1 MGEVGTMKKLMV
13 LVMACALWLPVTAD
27 AEILAMLNYESKPNE
42 SLKELKLPFG
52 TQGRKEGI
60 AIMDVDPK
68 SAAYGE
74 ILMDIPLPPDLVAH
88 HIFYNRDATKI
99 YLTALG
105 KPELR
110 VIDMTRYPYRVKVIN
125 VPDCQVGED
134 VIFSEDNKTWYETC
148 MGSNVIVMGDAV
160 NDTYTRTIKSPVL
173 YPHGITIHEGID
185 RILVSNTVRAT
196 DFGDAGELIG
206 IIEASTGKDLGSFK
220 VSDKDSPSGEAPVEV
235 LFVPQSHPPVAYVTN
250 MNGGT
255 LWSAKWNKKTGGF
268 DARKAYD
275 FSVEKA
281 GVPLEVYFSDDGARL
296 YVTTANPGKFHIFDL
311 SKDRTEVSL
320 VKTLEVG
327 EGAHHVAFAKDG
339 RYAWVQNSF
348 INLPGMS
355 EGSISVV
362 DMKSLTVIDTIDTFI
377 ENGFNPNCMVLL
389 PEWNHPM
396 GH

>member
-1 MGEVGTMKKLMV
+1 MIFAMV
-13 LVMACALWLPVTAD
+13 VVFWLPVAGD

-42 SLKELKLPFG
+42 SLKDLKLPFG
-52 TQGRKEGI
+52 TQEREEGI
-60 AIMDVDPK
+60 AIMDVDPD
-68 SAAYGE
+68 SAAYGD
-74 ILMDIPLPPDLVAH
+74 ILMEIPLPPDLVAH

-110 VIDMTRYPYRVKVIN
+110 VIDMTRHPYRVKVID
-125 VPDCQVGED
+125 VPDCTVGED
-134 VIFSEDNKTWYETC
+134 VVFSADNKTWYLSC
-148 MGSNVIVMGDAV
+148 MGSSVIVMGDAV
-160 NDTYTRTIKSPVL
+160 NDSYTRTIESPVL
-173 YPHGITIHEGID
+173 YPHGIAIHEGID
-185 RILVSNTVRAT
+185 RILVTSTVRAT
-196 DFGDAGELIG
+196 DFGDPGESIG
-206 IIEASTGKDLGSFK
+206 VIEASTGKSLGSFR
-220 VSDKDSPSGEAPVEV
+220 VSDQASPANEAPVEV
-235 LFVPQSHPPVAYVTN
+235 VFVPQSDPPVAFVTN

-255 LWSAKWNKKTGGF
+255 LWSAAWNKKTGGF

-275 FSVEKA
+275 FAVEKA
-281 GVPLEVYFSDDGARL
+281 GVPLEIYFSDDGARL
-296 YVTTANPGKFHIFDL
+296 YATTAKPGKFHIFDL
-311 SKDRTEVSL
+311 SEDRTQVSL
-320 VKTLEVG
+320 VKTLDVG

-348 INLPGMS
+348 INLPGMN

-362 DMKSLTVIDTIDTFI
+362 DMQSLTVVDTINTFI

>member
-1 MGEVGTMKKLMV
+1 MKKIMIFA
-13 LVMACALWLPVTAD
+13 MALALWLPIAGD

-42 SLKELKLPFG
+42 SLKDLKLPFG
-52 TQGRKEGI
+52 AQEREEGI
-60 AIMDVDPK
+60 AIMDVDPD

-74 ILMDIPLPPDLVAH
+74 ILMEIPLPPDLVAH

-110 VIDMTRYPYRVKVIN
+110 VIDMTRHPYRVKVID
-125 VPDCQVGED
+125 VPDCTVGED
-134 VIFSEDNKTWYETC
+134 VVFSADNKTWYLSC
-148 MGSNVIVMGDAV
+148 MGSSVIVMGDAV
-160 NDTYTRTIKSPVL
+160 NDSYTRTIESPVL
-173 YPHGITIHEGID
+173 YPHGIAIHEGID
-185 RILVSNTVRAT
+185 RILVTSTVRAT
-196 DFGDAGELIG
+196 DFGDPGESIG
-206 IIEASTGKDLGSFK
+206 VIEGSTGKSLGSFR
-220 VSDKDSPSGEAPVEV
+220 VSDQASPANEAPVEV
-235 LFVPQSHPPVAYVTN
+235 VFVPQSDPPVAYVTN

-255 LWSAKWNKKTGGF
+255 LWSATWNKKTGEF

-275 FSVEKA
+275 FAVEKA
-281 GVPLEVYFSDDGARL
+281 AVPLEIYFSDNGARL
-296 YVTTANPGKFHIFDL
+296 YVTTAKPGKFHIFDL
-311 SKDRTEVSL
+311 SADRTEVSL
-320 VKTLEVG
+320 VKTLDVG

-355 EGSISVV
+355 EGSISVI
-362 DMKSLTVIDTIDTFI
+362 DMQSLTVVDTINTFI

>member
-1 MGEVGTMKKLMV
+1 MKKIMIFA
-13 LVMACALWLPVTAD
+13 MALALWLPIAGD

-42 SLKELKLPFG
+42 SLKDLKLPFG
-52 TQGRKEGI
+52 TQERKEGI
-60 AIMDVDPK
+60 AIMDVDPD

-74 ILMDIPLPPDLVAH
+74 ILMEIPLPPDLVAH

-110 VIDMTRYPYRVKVIN
+110 VIDMTSHPYRVKVID
-125 VPDCQVGED
+125 VPDCTVGED
-134 VIFSEDNKTWYETC
+134 VVFSADNKTWYLSC
-148 MGSNVIVMGDAV
+148 MGSSVIVMGDAV
-160 NDTYTRTIKSPVL
+160 NDSYTRTIESPVL
-173 YPHGITIHEGID
+173 YPHGIAIHEGID
-185 RILVSNTVRAT
+185 RILVTSTVRAT
-196 DFGDAGELIG
+196 DFGDPGESIG
-206 IIEASTGKDLGSFK
+206 VIEGSTGKSLGSFR
-220 VSDKDSPSGEAPVEV
+220 VSDQASPANEAPVEV
-235 LFVPQSHPPVAYVTN
+235 VFVPQSDPPVAYVTN

-255 LWSAKWNKKTGGF
+255 LWSAIWNKKTGEF

-275 FSVEKA
+275 FAVEKA
-281 GVPLEVYFSDDGARL
+281 AVPLEIYFSDNGARL
-296 YVTTANPGKFHIFDL
+296 YVTTAKPGKFHIFDL
-311 SKDRTEVSL
+311 SADRTEVSL
-320 VKTLEVG
+320 VKTLDVG

-355 EGSISVV
+355 EGSISVI
-362 DMKSLTVIDTIDTFI
+362 DMQSLTVVDTINTFI

>member
-1 MGEVGTMKKLMV
+1 MKKIMIFA
-13 LVMACALWLPVTAD
+13 MALALWLPIAGD

-42 SLKELKLPFG
+42 SLKDLKLPFG
-52 TQGRKEGI
+52 VQEREEGI
-60 AIMDVDPK
+60 AIMDVDPN

-74 ILMDIPLPPDLVAH
+74 ILMEIPLPPDLVAH

-110 VIDMTRYPYRVKVIN
+110 VIDMTIHPYRVKVID
-125 VPDCQVGED
+125 VPDCLVGED
-134 VIFSEDNKTWYETC
+134 IVFSEDNQTWYLSC
-148 MGSNVIVMGDAV
+148 MGSNVIVMGDAA
-160 NDTYTRTIKSPVL
+160 NDTYTRTIESPVL

-196 DFGDAGELIG
+196 DFGDAGEAIG
-206 IIEASTGKDLGSFK
+206 IIEASTGKSLGSFK
-220 VSDKDSPSGEAPVEV
+220 VSDKESPAGEAPVEV
-235 LFVPQSHPPVAYVTN
+235 LFVPQSDPPVAYVTN

-255 LWSAKWNKKTGGF
+255 LWNATWNKKTGGF

-275 FSVEKA
+275 FAVENA
-281 GVPLEVYFSDDGARL
+281 GVPLEIYFSDNGARL
-296 YVTTANPGKFHIFDL
+296 YVTTAKPGKFHIFDL
-311 SKDRTEVSL
+311 SEDRTEVSL
-320 VKTLEVG
+320 VKTLDVG

-355 EGSISVV
+355 EGSISVI
-362 DMKSLTVIDTIDTFI
+362 DMQSLTVVDTINTFI

>member
-1 MGEVGTMKKLMV
+1 MKKIMIFAMV
-13 LVMACALWLPVTAD
+13 VVFWLPVAGD

-42 SLKELKLPFG
+42 SLKDLKLPFG
-52 TQGRKEGI
+52 TQEREEGI
-60 AIMDVDPK
+60 AIMDVDPD
-68 SAAYGE
+68 SAAYGD
-74 ILMDIPLPPDLVAH
+74 ILMEIPLPPDLVAH

-110 VIDMTRYPYRVKVIN
+110 VIDMTRHPYRVKVID
-125 VPDCQVGED
+125 VPDCTVGED
-134 VIFSEDNKTWYETC
+134 VVFSADNKTWYLSC
-148 MGSNVIVMGDAV
+148 MGSSVIVMGDAV
-160 NDTYTRTIKSPVL
+160 NDSYTRTIESPVL
-173 YPHGITIHEGID
+173 YPHGIAIHEGID
-185 RILVSNTVRAT
+185 RILVTSTVRAT
-196 DFGDAGELIG
+196 DFGDPGESIG
-206 IIEASTGKDLGSFK
+206 VIEASTGKSLGSFR
-220 VSDKDSPSGEAPVEV
+220 VSDQASPANEAPVEV
-235 LFVPQSHPPVAYVTN
+235 VFVPQSDPPVAFVTN

-255 LWSAKWNKKTGGF
+255 LWSAAWNKETGGF

-275 FSVEKA
+275 FAVEKA
-281 GVPLEVYFSDDGARL
+281 GVPLEIYFSDDGARL
-296 YVTTANPGKFHIFDL
+296 YATTAKPGKFHIFDL
-311 SKDRTEVSL
+311 SEDRTQVSL
-320 VKTLEVG
+320 VKTLDVG

-348 INLPGMS
+348 INLPGMN

-362 DMKSLTVIDTIDTFI
+362 DMQSLTVVDTINTFI

>member
-1 MGEVGTMKKLMV
+1 MKKIMIFA
-13 LVMACALWLPVTAD
+13 MALALWLPIAGD

-42 SLKELKLPFG
+42 SLKDLKLPFG
-52 TQGRKEGI
+52 AQEREEGI
-60 AIMDVDPK
+60 AIMDVDPD

-74 ILMDIPLPPDLVAH
+74 ILMEIPLPPDLVAH

-110 VIDMTRYPYRVKVIN
+110 VIDMTRHPYRVKVID
-125 VPDCQVGED
+125 VPDCTVGED
-134 VIFSEDNKTWYETC
+134 VVFSADNKTWYLSC
-148 MGSNVIVMGDAV
+148 MGSSVIVMGDAV
-160 NDTYTRTIKSPVL
+160 NDSYTRTIESPVL
-173 YPHGITIHEGID
+173 YPHGIAIHEGID
-185 RILVSNTVRAT
+185 RILVTSTVRAT
-196 DFGDAGELIG
+196 DFGDPGESIG
-206 IIEASTGKDLGSFK
+206 VIEGSTGKSLGSFR
-220 VSDKDSPSGEAPVEV
+220 VSDQASPANEAPVEV
-235 LFVPQSHPPVAYVTN
+235 VFVPQSDPPVAYVTN

-255 LWSAKWNKKTGGF
+255 LWSATWNKKTGEF

-275 FSVEKA
+275 FAVEKA
-281 GVPLEVYFSDDGARL
+281 AVPLEIYFSDNGARL
-296 YVTTANPGKFHIFDL
+296 YVTTAKPGKFHIFDL
-311 SKDRTEVSL
+311 SEDRTEVSL
-320 VKTLEVG
+320 VKTLDVG

-355 EGSISVV
+355 EGSISVI
-362 DMKSLTVIDTIDTFI
+362 DMQSLTVVDTINTFI